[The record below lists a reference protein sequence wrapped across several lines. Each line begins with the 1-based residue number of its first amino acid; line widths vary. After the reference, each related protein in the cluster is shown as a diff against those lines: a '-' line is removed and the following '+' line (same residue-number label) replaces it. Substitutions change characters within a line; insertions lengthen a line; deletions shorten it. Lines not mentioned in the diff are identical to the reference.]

1 MKVMLLLLQMVLNLE
16 LHDLEKNLKKLNEV
30 LMLKM
35 VMMMINLVWV
45 NLKDLIGKIRIVVVR
60 KRKVIK
66 TKEIKFK
73 FNYITNKIK

>member
-1 MKVMLLLLQMVLNLE
+1 
-16 LHDLEKNLKKLNEV
+16 
-30 LMLKM
+30 
-35 VMMMINLVWV
+35 MMINLVWV

>member
-1 MKVMLLLLQMVLNLE
+1 MMMMV
-16 LHDLEKNLKKLNEV
+16 V
-30 LMLKM
+30 
-35 VMMMINLVWV
+35 VVMMINLVWV

-66 TKEIKFK
+66 TKENKFK